1 MESTDDF
8 LFDDE
13 NDVVYSKNTFRKSND
28 VHDNFSNDEN
38 EDKNENEYQD
48 EVEDDLS
55 KEYNKSGANDSS
67 SDDDSIGL
75 KRRGEN
81 LLALDYFD
89 NIDSPLSKL
98 KDEYTHYDLHPENM
112 LLHRLDEN
120 GFIMMQYIDSNNN
133 NEIIQ
138 FKTSYVCKIVDYRKS
153 FFAPNKLETENPN
166 SIYEN
171 VINRKCVR
179 KRFGNLKGDPWD
191 TSN

>member
-1 MESTDDF
+1 M
-8 LFDDE
+8 
-13 NDVVYSKNTFRKSND
+13 
-28 VHDNFSNDEN
+28 
-38 EDKNENEYQD
+38 
-48 EVEDDLS
+48 
-55 KEYNKSGANDSS
+55 
-67 SDDDSIGL
+67 
-75 KRRGEN
+75 
-81 LLALDYFD
+81 
-89 NIDSPLSKL
+89 
-98 KDEYTHYDLHPENM
+98 
-112 LLHRLDEN
+112 DEN

-153 FFAPNKLETENPN
+153 FFVPNKLETENPN